1 MNSATSASTL
11 RLTRYARDRLDTRVV
26 AASALCSA
34 TPGGSC
40 SVRAT
45 SSSRAPGASCRSMR
59 VRVPS
64 RSSRHCANAMSIAP
78 ITCPSRARGRRPAM
92 RSVCTCAPAC
102 TAMLSPG
109 ASCRAVSAA
118 ADRYRPSSSRPK
130 RRSSPAPDALTSS
143 PTHAGVSRAAR
154 RMSTPTTESVR
165 PRSRAGSTS
174 GTSSSSMGLASA
186 TRSSAATRPNTS
198 SLNPSRGPTM
208 VASACPVTCRTAEE
222 NSASAEAL
230 IRCTA

>member
-1 MNSATSASTL
+1 
-11 RLTRYARDRLDTRVV
+11 
-26 AASALCSA
+26 
-34 TPGGSC
+34 
-40 SVRAT
+40 
-45 SSSRAPGASCRSMR
+45 
-59 VRVPS
+59 
-64 RSSRHCANAMSIAP
+64 
-78 ITCPSRARGRRPAM
+78 
-92 RSVCTCAPAC
+92 
-102 TAMLSPG
+102 MLSPG
-109 ASCRAVSAA
+109 ASCSASSAA
-118 ADRYRPSSSRPK
+118 ADRYRPSSSSAK
-130 RRSSPAPDALTSS
+130 RLSSLAPSADTGS
-143 PTHAGVSRAAR
+143 PIHAGVNTAAR
-154 RMSTPTTESVR
+154 RMSTPTTDSVR